1 MTWFRHMRSLVCLT
15 LLTMG
20 RQEGGAVP
28 IIAYT
33 GWRCLKGVPLSGF
46 GYIGITLVEVSS
58 SETQGQSVGS
68 GEKARRKVLS
78 TGGFFHPGLE
88 KNEWNECRY
97 SSANY
102 ALRDQVAKKKY
113 QPLSQQWSLLHVA
126 VLSQYWSLC
135 KPTKINVSSCV
146 ISGNLTAHL
155 SSLIH
160 PDRKV
165 FAFGVPQESHE
176 MIEDK
181 LERMAARSI
190 LFIEHVLK
198 LFS

>member
-33 GWRCLKGVPLSGF
+33 GWRCLKGIPLSGF

-88 KNEWNECRY
+88 KNEWNEWRY
-97 SSANY
+97 NSANY
-102 ALRDQVAKKKY
+102 AHPRSGSN
-113 QPLSQQWSLLHVA
+113 QPKEKISAIIAAIIAATCSSVVSVLIVVQTNQNQCFLLCHFREFDGPL
-126 VLSQYWSLC
+126 VL
-135 KPTKINVSSCV
+135 TDSSW
-146 ISGNLTAHL
+146 
-155 SSLIH
+155 
-160 PDRKV
+160 
-165 FAFGVPQESHE
+165 QESVCF
-176 MIEDK
+176 
-181 LERMAARSI
+181 RRSAREPRNDRRQARENGSQEYP
-190 LFIEHVLK
+190 FHWTR
-198 LFS
+198 S

>member
-15 LLTMG
+15 LLTMR

-68 GEKARRKVLS
+68 REKARRKVLS

-88 KNEWNECRY
+88 KNEWNEWRY
-97 SSANY
+97 NSANY

>member
-58 SETQGQSVGS
+58 SETQGQSVGL

-78 TGGFFHPGLE
+78 TGGFLHPGLE
-88 KNEWNECRY
+88 KNEWNEWRY
-97 SSANY
+97 NSANY

-135 KPTKINVSSCV
+135 KPTKINDFLLCHFREFDGPLILTDSSW
-146 ISGNLTAHL
+146 
-155 SSLIH
+155 
-160 PDRKV
+160 
-165 FAFGVPQESHE
+165 QESVCF
-176 MIEDK
+176 
-181 LERMAARSI
+181 RRYARQPRNDRRQARENGSQEYP
-190 LFIEHVLK
+190 FYWTR
-198 LFS
+198 S

>member
-20 RQEGGAVP
+20 RQEGGAVA

-33 GWRCLKGVPLSGF
+33 GRRCLKGVPLSGF

-68 GEKARRKVLS
+68 REKARRKVLS

-88 KNEWNECRY
+88 KNEWNEWRY
-97 SSANY
+97 NSVNY

-113 QPLSQQWSLLHVA
+113 QPLSQQWSLPHVA
-126 VLSQYWSLC
+126 VLSRYANQPKSMFPLVSFQGIWR
-135 KPTKINVSSCV
+135 PTCPHWFI
-146 ISGNLTAHL
+146 LTGKCLL
-155 SSLIH
+155 SAF
-160 PDRKV
+160 RKR
-165 FAFGVPQESHE
+165 AT
-176 MIEDK
+176 K
-181 LERMAARSI
+181 W
-190 LFIEHVLK
+190 
-198 LFS
+198 